1 MPRES
6 DLIDQVVS
14 QMMKGGRYGRAE
26 ANDRQK
32 QNFRQRHEKQIR
44 WAIKSLPRCSVAV
57 SAVVVKCLIRYDQK
71 RVAQFCTALQKAFFD
86 GQDDPAMLLWKF
98 LQKHRGKGKDTVSVY
113 QKTVCAAKAYME
125 GRRVKELTPLKGD
138 IFVWDEGWTVPDN
151 LLSNWNPDLIP
162 DDEVPVTQ

>member
-6 DLIDQVVS
+6 DVIDQVVS

-57 SAVVVKCLIRYDQK
+57 PAVVVKCLIKYDQK

-98 LQKHRGKGKDTVSVY
+98 LQKHRGKDTVAVY
-113 QKTVCAAKAYME
+113 QRTVCAAKAYME
-125 GRRVKELTPLKGD
+125 GRRIKEIAPLKND
-138 IFVWDEGWTVPDN
+138 IFTWDEGWTVPDN
-151 LLSNWNPDLIP
+151 LLSNWQPDVTP
-162 DDEVPVTQ
+162 DELLEVSSSQ